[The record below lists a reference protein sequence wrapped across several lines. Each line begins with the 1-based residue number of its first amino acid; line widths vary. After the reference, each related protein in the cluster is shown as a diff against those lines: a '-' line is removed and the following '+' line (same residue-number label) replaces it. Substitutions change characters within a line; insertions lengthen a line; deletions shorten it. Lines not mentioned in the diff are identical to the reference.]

1 MLSDIK
7 LSVIMLTVVMLSV
20 IMLTVV
26 MLSVILLSVMTQQDK
41 LHCYCMRT
49 SVQIAG
55 YYASQGSNSLKL
67 QS

>member
-7 LSVIMLTVVMLSV
+7 LSV

-41 LHCYCMRT
+41 LHCYYMRT

-55 YYASQGSNSLKL
+55 YYASQCSYSRKL